1 MVFHY
6 RFERFV
12 RHFEWPDDVNTGGIR
27 TVEIVLGVPY
37 SRALTLDGPERGAS
51 LLREAYGTLVVQRK
65 PPRYEFT
72 VSLGGSYNAQFQ
84 SRHLRNLVSLLTP
97 AIEAAFVPIP
107 ANDWFADPP
116 EPIDPPPRGL
126 TPGERA
132 DYASHAVLERSAMT
146 WSFPRHQPYAH
157 AAVAP
162 AQSMPSF
169 PDLSRE
175 LIRTLEKTDVKKIAI
190 REKGRRVRYLSLHEQ
205 VR

>member
-1 MVFHY
+1 M
-6 RFERFV
+6 
-12 RHFEWPDDVNTGGIR
+12 NTGAIR

-37 SRALTLDGPERGAS
+37 SRAMTLDGPERGAS

-65 PPRYEFT
+65 PPRYEFA

-107 ANDWFADPP
+107 ASEWFADPP
-116 EPIDPPPRGL
+116 EPIDPPPPGL

-132 DYASHAVLERSAMT
+132 DYASHAVLERSALT
-146 WSFPRHQPYAH
+146 WSLSRHQPYAH
-157 AAVAP
+157 VAVVP

-175 LIRTLEKTDVKKIAI
+175 LIRTLGKTDVKKIAI

>member
-1 MVFHY
+1 
-6 RFERFV
+6 
-12 RHFEWPDDVNTGGIR
+12 VNTEAIR
-27 TVEIVLGVPY
+27 SVEIALGVPY
-37 SRALTLDGPERGAS
+37 SRALTLAGPERRVS
-51 LLREAYGTLVVQRK
+51 LLREAYGTLIVQRK

-97 AIEAAFVPIP
+97 AIEAAFVPLP
-107 ANDWFADPP
+107 ATEWFTDPP

-132 DYASHAVLERSAMT
+132 DYASRAVLERSAMT

-157 AAVAP
+157 ATVAP

-175 LIRTLEKTDVKKIAI
+175 LIRTLGKTDVKKIAI
-190 REKGRRVRYLSLHEQ
+190 REKDRHVRYLSLHEQ